1 MFKKK
6 QKKSRE
12 EIIAEWLKLYPI
24 QNVEF
29 EKNDEERIVLLVPHQ
44 ENWLTKK
51 LLPAPKKPAGRIKLD
66 EIGTF
71 VWELCDGN
79 LSAGS
84 ISKKLEEKFG
94 ERVHPSDERTV
105 IFLQQMYQQQF
116 IQVYEKSVSE

>member
-6 QKKSRE
+6 PKKTRE
-12 EIIAEWLKLYPI
+12 EIIREWMRLIPA

-29 EKNDEERIVLLVPHQ
+29 EENEENRVVLLVPHQ

-71 VWELCDGN
+71 VWGLCDGTHTVK
-79 LSAGS
+79 S
-84 ISKKLEEKFG
+84 ISEKLDEKFG
-94 ERVHPSDERTV
+94 ERVHPADERTV
-105 IFLQQMYQQQF
+105 IFLQQMYQQEF
-116 IQVYEKSVSE
+116 IQVYE